1 MKSLLVLGS
10 TGSIGTQTLDVV
22 RASGGRFGVVG
33 LAAGRAWKPIV
44 EQALEFRPR
53 AVALC
58 DEGAAEAARERLP
71 GSIAVLSGPD
81 ALQELAA
88 ESEYDQAVHGVVG
101 AQGLAASVE
110 VLARGRE
117 LALANKESLVI
128 AGAELMELAARSGG
142 TILPVDSEICALHQC
157 LRGEGGRS
165 GPSGNGLAPDATAR
179 VRKVVLT
186 ASGGA
191 LRDLPIDALE
201 DATPEQALQHPNWAM
216 GPRITVGS
224 ATLMNKAL
232 EVVEVH
238 HYLGLPSERIAVVLH
253 RQSVVHSLVEFIDG
267 SVLAQMGP
275 PDMRGP
281 LHYCLN
287 FPDRAPAALS
297 GFDARL
303 YARLTFEEVDAGRF
317 PALELGYRCVE
328 EGGDSGC
335 VLNAADEVA
344 TEAFLAHRIRFG
356 DMHRIQS
363 RVLDRR
369 SGLHGS
375 VERLLESDRRARSLA
390 RDEIAALC
398 PS

>member
-22 RASGGRFGVVG
+22 RASRARFQVVG
-33 LAAGRAWKPIV
+33 LAAGRDWKALV
-44 EQALEFRPR
+44 EQALEFQPR

-58 DEGAAEAARERLP
+58 DAQAAQAARERLP
-71 GSIAVLSGPD
+71 RSIAVLSGPS
-81 ALQELAA
+81 ALQQISA
-88 ESEYDQAVHGVVG
+88 ESDYDQAVHGVVG
-101 AQGLAASVE
+101 AQGLPASVE
-110 VLARGRE
+110 ALARGKE

-142 TILPVDSEICALHQC
+142 VVLPVDSEICALHQC
-157 LRGEGGRS
+157 LRGEGS
-165 GPSGNGLAPDATAR
+165 SAAKAGNGLARDATSR
-179 VRKVVLT
+179 VRKVILT

-191 LRDLPIDALE
+191 LRDVPLAALE
-201 DATPEQALQHPNWAM
+201 DATPEQALRHPNWAM

-238 HYLGLPSERIAVVLH
+238 HYLGLPAERIAVVLH
-253 RQSVVHSLVEFIDG
+253 RQSVVHSLVEFVDG

-287 FPDRAPAALS
+287 YPDRAPADLG
-297 GFDARL
+297 GFDARQ
-303 YARLTFEEVDAGRF
+303 YARLTFEEVDRGRF

-328 EGGDSGC
+328 EGADSGC

-344 TEAFLAHRIRFG
+344 VEAFLSSRIRFG
-356 DMHRIQS
+356 DMHRIQR

-369 SGLHGS
+369 PGLHGS
-375 VERLLESDRRARSLA
+375 VERLLEADRRARELA
-390 RDEIAALC
+390 GVEIAALKAG
-398 PS
+398 